1 MSEPETPEVQ
11 QEATAPRLRSRR
23 RWLPYVLG
31 VVIFVCGCIVGAGGT
46 VLIVRQHL
54 LHAVKHPEEAPPRI
68 TKALQRHLGLSDS
81 QAQEVEQIIRKHQK
95 RLQSIRAGAQ
105 PQVEEVLRDVKADVA
120 EVLDDHQ
127 KEKWRAKL
135 KRLRELWM
143 PPAPAGE

>member
-11 QEATAPRLRSRR
+11 QEAAAPKLRPRR

-31 VVIFVCGCIVGAGGT
+31 VVVFICGCIVGAGGT
-46 VLIVRQHL
+46 VLIIRQHL

-68 TKALQRHLGLSDS
+68 TKAMRRHLGLSDS

-95 RLQSIRAGAQ
+95 RLQSIRAEAQ
-105 PQVEEVLRDVKADVA
+105 PQVVEVLRDVEAEVA
-120 EVLDDHQ
+120 EVLDDRQ
-127 KEKWRAKL
+127 KEKWHTKL

-143 PPAPAGE
+143 PPAPAGD